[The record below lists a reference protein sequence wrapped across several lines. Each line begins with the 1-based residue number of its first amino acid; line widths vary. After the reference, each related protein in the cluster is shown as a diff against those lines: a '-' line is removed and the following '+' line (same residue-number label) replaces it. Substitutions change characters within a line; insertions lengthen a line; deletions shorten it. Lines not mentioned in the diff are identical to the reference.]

1 MKKRTAIIILMLLIV
16 SIFNISYQAKA
27 TSIDSLVTGT
37 KQTAVAIKD
46 SAIQSVK
53 EIDTS
58 STFKAMY
65 SDFKYGITALAASLK
80 VGAEH
85 VYEVLVKQQIVYSI
99 IWTIVLII
107 GIVFISIWLYRYKD
121 DKEMWE
127 KESNSHYTKDPTGLG
142 VFRSMQVFC
151 GILLFIFGIL
161 NIDTIITGFI
171 NPEYGA
177 LKDVIDMVQKI
188 K

>member
-1 MKKRTAIIILMLLIV
+1 MKKRTAIITLMLLII

-27 TSIDSLVTGT
+27 TSIDSLVTNA

-65 SDFKYGITALAASLK
+65 TDFKYGITALAASLK

-85 VYEVLVKQQIVYSI
+85 VYEVLVRQQVVYSI

-121 DKEMWE
+121 DKEEWE
-127 KESNSHYTKDPTGLG
+127 DGASMTGIC
-142 VFRSMQVFC
+142 VFRSLQVFL
-151 GILLFIFGIL
+151 GILLFIIGIL

-177 LKDVIDMVQKI
+177 LKDVIEMVQKI

>member
-1 MKKRTAIIILMLLIV
+1 MKKRTAIITLMLLIV

-27 TSIDSLVTGT
+27 TSIDSLVTGA

-121 DKEMWE
+121 DKEEW
-127 KESNSHYTKDPTGLG
+127 TDGDPTALG
-142 VFRSMQVFC
+142 VFRTMQVFL
-151 GILLFIFGIL
+151 GILLFMIGIM

>member
-1 MKKRTAIIILMLLIV
+1 MKKRTAIITLMLLII

-27 TSIDSLVTGT
+27 TSIDSLVTGA

-121 DKEMWE
+121 DKEEW
-127 KESNSHYTKDPTGLG
+127 TDGDATALG
-142 VFRSMQVFC
+142 VFRTMQVFL
-151 GILLFIFGIL
+151 GILLFIIGIM

>member
-1 MKKRTAIIILMLLIV
+1 MKKRGTIIALVLLITLM
-16 SIFNISYQAKA
+16 FNISYQANA
-27 TSIDSLVTGT
+27 TSIDSLVTNA

-58 STFKAMY
+58 STFKVMY

-121 DKEMWE
+121 DKEEWE
-127 KESNSHYTKDPTGLG
+127 DRASVTGIG
-142 VFRSMQVFC
+142 VFRTMQVFV

-161 NIDTIITGFI
+161 HIDTIITGFI

>member
-1 MKKRTAIIILMLLIV
+1 MKKRGTIITLVLLITLM
-16 SIFNISYQAKA
+16 FNISYQASA
-27 TSIDSLVTGT
+27 TSIDSLVTGAT
-37 KQTAVAIKD
+37 QTVVAIKD
-46 SAIQSVK
+46 SATQSIK

-65 SDFKYGITALAASLK
+65 SDFKYGITALAGSLK

-99 IWTIVLII
+99 IWLLVLII
-107 GIVFISIWLYRYKD
+107 GITFICIWLYRYKD
-121 DKEMWE
+121 DKEEWE
-127 KESNSHYTKDPTGLG
+127 NRQDATALG
-142 VFRSMQVFC
+142 VFRTLQLFC
-151 GILLFIFGIL
+151 GALMFILGMI

-177 LKDVIDMVQKI
+177 LKEVIEMVKKI

>member
-1 MKKRTAIIILMLLIV
+1 MKKRGTIIALVLLITLM
-16 SIFNISYQAKA
+16 FNISYQAKA
-27 TSIDSLVTGT
+27 TSMDSLVTGA

-107 GIVFISIWLYRYKD
+107 GITFISIWLYRYKD
-121 DKEMWE
+121 EEEEWTDGDA
-127 KESNSHYTKDPTGLG
+127 TALG
-142 VFRSMQVFC
+142 VFRTMQVFL
-151 GILLFIFGIL
+151 GSILFIIGIM

-177 LKDVIDMVQKI
+177 LKDVIEMVQKI